1 MSGVATEAARKNRFR
16 TRMPRFVL
24 GDRIVRDH
32 PGSRRLHM
40 TELPLASSGGWP
52 PGDAD
57 HVRALLAEADARASA
72 APPDPT
78 R

>member
-24 GDRIVRDH
+24 GDRIVRDYLE
-32 PGSRRLHM
+32 PRRRHM
-40 TELPLASSGGWP
+40 TELPLVSSGGRP